1 MVVVLK
7 LYMRA
12 LEFARF
18 LIRGQVPGVKLAE
31 RRRGAGGRDM
41 NFSAVQVCCILGL
54 DISYYHLDA
63 KNKISYTVHVRQ
75 HGAR

>member
-41 NFSAVQVCCILGL
+41 NFSAVHNRDSACVGRVL
-54 DISYYHLDA
+54 
-63 KNKISYTVHVRQ
+63 
-75 HGAR
+75 